1 MWNPF
6 KRSGRQRAKLQSVTV
21 NIPYAGS
28 ATFIPEESEVRA
40 AWSLY
45 VEISTRVPVQP
56 IDPQYGS
63 VREALSSIYA
73 LFGETRRILSYA
85 GPSIAHGSNSLA
97 PLAISFLNDGLRPF
111 LTKWHSELQI
121 HERKHPAGKSTV
133 EHEQEW
139 PKVEEFKKEFKE
151 LQSNLEKYQSEL
163 MKLCGACLED

>member
-63 VREALSSIYA
+63 VREAPIEEAMLGYQ
-73 LFGETRRILSYA
+73 EEQ
-85 GPSIAHGSNSLA
+85 
-97 PLAISFLNDGLRPF
+97 
-111 LTKWHSELQI
+111 LTL
-121 HERKHPAGKSTV
+121 V
-133 EHEQEW
+133 
-139 PKVEEFKKEFKE
+139 
-151 LQSNLEKYQSEL
+151 
-163 MKLCGACLED
+163 GAEV